1 MGRNYQAH
9 QYGDAK
15 PVVTKAIASATVI
28 EQQDLVAQ
36 VTADGLVYPASAHV
50 WNTNI
55 ATTQA
60 EFVALFL
67 GVSTEFSRAGDV
79 APIKVNTAGVHEF
92 ECAAAQF
99 KIGDLVGPAK
109 QTGDLLENRKV
120 VAVGAENLSIGRVAR
135 DYPAN
140 TTTVLVDV
148 YSSKM
153 KPKVA

>member
-15 PVVTKAIASATVI
+15 PVVTKAVPTATVI
-28 EQQDLVAQ
+28 EQQDMIGQIA
-36 VTADGLVYPASAHV
+36 ADGLPFPAASQA
-50 WNTNI
+50 WDTDL

-60 EFVALFL
+60 AFILLFL
-67 GVSTEFSRAGDV
+67 GISTEFSRAGDV

-99 KIGDLVGPAK
+99 KNGALVGPAK
-109 QTGDLLENRKV
+109 QSGNLLENRKV
-120 VAVGAENLSIGRVAR
+120 AAVATENLAIGRVAR
-135 DYPAN
+135 DYAAN
-140 TTTVLVDV
+140 TTTVLVEV
-148 YSSKM
+148 FSSIM

>member
-1 MGRNYQAH
+1 MNYQCH

-15 PVVTKAIASATVI
+15 PVVTKAVPTATVI
-28 EQQDLVAQ
+28 EVNDMIAQ
-36 VTADGLVYPASAHV
+36 VAADGLPYPASAHV
-50 WNTNI
+50 WNADL

-60 EFVALFL
+60 EFIVLFL
-67 GVSTEFSRAGDV
+67 GVSTEFSRSGDI

-99 KIGDLVGPAK
+99 KIGALVGPAK
-109 QTGDLLENRKV
+109 QSGNLLEDRKV
-120 VAVGAENLSIGRVAR
+120 ASVATENLAIGRVAK

-140 TTTVLVDV
+140 TTKVLVEIF
-148 YSSKM
+148 SSIM